1 MITALNI
8 EDYSREGIAALLN
21 LFRHNRIRARHMY
34 CDTAAVKSLCYERY
48 RGKVSWAAIDRF
60 VGSQRRQVLCAETLE
75 LPPESGLKRFESPA
89 LSRRMCENAA
99 VALLRSTD
107 RRDIRV
113 ALVDSSGESA
123 QLCESLSDFADPL
136 YVVTD
141 AADVYI
147 AQAEYLLS
155 EKGAALR
162 VSRSSGCLRYADLII
177 APARIQSDLDCSS
190 DAVILSGEL
199 PDVRQNAPVVYE
211 YFFELPKK
219 YQDIKPPYLD
229 DMYFASALYALAG
242 ARELGSELFTRCGD
256 GSIIHTRMSLTETLT
271 SRCEKQGQT
280 HNDTHDQS

>member
-8 EDYSREGIAALLN
+8 EDYSREGIASLFN
-21 LFRHNRIRARHMY
+21 LFRHNRIRAQHMY

-48 RGKVSWAAIDRF
+48 RGKVSWASVERF
-60 VGSQRRQVLCAETLE
+60 VGSQSRQLLCPETLE
-75 LPPESGLKRFESPA
+75 LPPESGLKRFESSA

-99 VALLRSTD
+99 AALLRSAE
-107 RRDIRV
+107 RRDVRT
-113 ALVDSSGESA
+113 ALVDITGESA
-123 QLCESLSDFADPL
+123 QLCESLTDYADPL

-162 VSRSSGCLRYADLII
+162 VSKSGGCLRQADLII
-177 APARIQSDLDCSS
+177 APARIKTDLNCSA
-190 DAVILSGEL
+190 DALILSGEL
-199 PDVRQNAPVVYE
+199 PEVRQNAPVVYE
-211 YFFELPKK
+211 YFVELPKK

-242 ARELGSELFTRCGD
+242 ARELGSELFTGCGD
-256 GSIIHTRMSLTETLT
+256 GSIIHTRRSLTEALL
-271 SRCEKQGQT
+271 RRL
-280 HNDTHDQS
+280 DDQNRA

>member
-8 EDYSREGIAALLN
+8 EDYSREGITALLN
-21 LFRHNRIRARHMY
+21 LFRHNRIRAQHMY

-60 VGSQRRQVLCAETLE
+60 VGSQRGQILCPETLE
-75 LPPESGLKRFESPA
+75 LPPESGFRRFESSA

-99 VALLRSTD
+99 VALLRSAD

-113 ALVDSSGESA
+113 ALVDSGGESA
-123 QLCESLSDFADPL
+123 QLCETLTDYADPL

-141 AADVYI
+141 AADVYL
-147 AQAEYLLS
+147 AQSEYLLS
-155 EKGAALR
+155 EKGAVLR
-162 VSRSSGCLRYADLII
+162 VSRSGGCLRNADLII
-177 APARIQSDLDCSS
+177 APARIQSELDCAP

-211 YFFELPKK
+211 YFVELPKK
-219 YQDIKPPYLD
+219 YQDIKPAYLD
-229 DMYFASALYALAG
+229 DMYFACALYTLAG

-256 GSIIHTRMSLTETLT
+256 GSILHTRMSLRETLL
-271 SRCEKQGQT
+271 SRCG
-280 HNDTHDQS
+280 THDGT